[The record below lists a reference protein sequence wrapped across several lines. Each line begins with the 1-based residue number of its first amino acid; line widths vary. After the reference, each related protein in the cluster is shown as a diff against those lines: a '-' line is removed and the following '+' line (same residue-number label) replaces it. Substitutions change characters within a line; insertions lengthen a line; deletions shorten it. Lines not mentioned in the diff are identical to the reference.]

1 MSKVKLKNGYF
12 GIGVFQMKNRL
23 NLGTLWRSA
32 VNLNAD
38 FIFVIGKRFKR
49 ESFDTINAF
58 KKIPLYE
65 YDSFEQFYDNIPYS
79 CQLICVEQSNKSIP
93 LKSFSHPKCCAYL
106 LGSEDGGIPEKIM
119 KNKSVVHIE
128 SESCL
133 NVAVAGSI
141 IMYDRQIKELCNA

>member
-1 MSKVKLKNGYF
+1 MSKVRLKNGYF
-12 GIGVFQMKNRL
+12 GIGVFQMKNHL

-49 ESFDTINAF
+49 EASDTVNAF

-65 YDSFEQFYDNIPYS
+65 YDNFDQFYDNIPYS
-79 CQLICVEQSNKSIP
+79 CQLVCVEQTDNSKP
-93 LKSFSHPKCCAYL
+93 LSKFKHPDHCIYL
-106 LGSEDGGIPEKIM
+106 LGSEDGGLPEKVL
-119 KNKSVVHIE
+119 KNKQVIHIE
-128 SESCL
+128 SKSCL

-141 IMYDRQIKELCNA
+141 IMYDRVKELCNE

>member
-1 MSKVKLKNGYF
+1 MNKKLKNGYF
-12 GIGVFQMKNRL
+12 GIGVFQIKNNQ

-49 ESFDTINAF
+49 ERYDTVKSFN
-58 KKIPLYE
+58 KIPLYE
-65 YDSFEQFYDNIPYS
+65 YDTFEEFYDNIPYS
-79 CQLICVEQSNKSIP
+79 CRLICVEQSERSIP
-93 LKSFSHPKCCAYL
+93 LRSFSHPICCTYL
-106 LGSEDGGIPEKIM
+106 LGSEDGGIPERIL

-128 SESCL
+128 SKTCL

-141 IMYDRQIKELCNA
+141 IMYDRQAKELSNV